1 MADRRKF
8 IKSSSGYV
16 RKSLHQL
23 TPDGNIYEHDYMTIN
38 EMPVFAPDQVPI
50 YGDSNF
56 IFTVRKH
63 TNGQYN
69 VVNGAWVKPDD
80 DEFWTSENVG
90 EVDKTT
96 TDSSC
101 IKPYFSNLTD
111 YAYYGSAV
119 ELIRATINKVI
130 KSFPAGIYITKKQ
143 FSRYRD
149 MNGDLVSVLDGK
161 YLVENPFHIDISSAS
176 VGNVLNPY
184 RYFCLKSNDFCI
196 DGTPI
201 TWSVKAEER
210 KKCLKNGD
218 LLRTV
223 TISSHK
229 IYYYFVDG
237 IEIACSTSSDVLI
250 RPQDYVFNAFFR
262 DLDDF
267 GKVLLNKD
275 TNPRYK
281 SSFDTYYEVDG
292 RLTMSRKEYVWPIAQ
307 NGYNLEISDNRFKDY
322 IQGLSEMASFY
333 DEIWSDNFYRAMAH
347 ESVKNLDWT
356 FARFSNDENIT
367 NEDLDF
373 SRMQMILRI
382 YGRQLDEIK
391 RYIDGIGFVN
401 NLSYNQE
408 NNPTDYTLSD
418 SLELAGWEVKNL
430 FSKDDGLFS
439 GILYNG
445 ESVGYTITEANNEFL
460 RRLKL
465 NSPYIFS
472 QKGTKRGIRT
482 LLSVF
487 GMEEGLHYDINEKVY
502 KVSNTLNKDL
512 IESYNRKKTSFNV
525 TYQGEYGD
533 LSGIPVKDINGE
545 LVPWFDSYKKYDSP
559 MYFEMDG
566 GWDGRDTLTVSDIN
580 GKEIDLTGGS
590 NNTFYKETQKHVK
603 YVNDIEELLNLPNN
617 FVKNGD
623 FVYVFNINDGG
634 LDLETS
640 SHYFYIENTSYMY
653 EIDYNWNSSSTDEL
667 KGWYPLTIDEI
678 SVNKTSKLGEKLLL
692 YLSYREETIGN
703 NPHFGNK
710 KYDGGQSWK
719 NRFNSIFKESIEK
732 MGAFVGVDGVVE
744 ETVAGIGF
752 NITINNTSGK
762 TYAAVAKP
770 YRVTADV
777 PYLRRK
783 HDDGTN
789 GRIDYNNE
797 LNDPKLSILSTSDNM
812 FTITVKKYNPETGRY
827 DLSPE
832 KGTKMYFK
840 NSYTADSNKDD
851 YTQQVT
857 LPDNG
862 VYGRSNSSSATWSY
876 VSNIQA
882 YITVDG
888 ENIGINIPVI
898 GPNDE
903 GNITGIE
910 MKGEIDAAKIL
921 NSKQMEITF
930 SYGTFTKE
938 FIEEY
943 VLFYLKQIIPSTT
956 IFKIIYKPMDTVYGI
971 TINNR

>member
-130 KSFPAGIYITKKQ
+130 KLFPAGIYITKKQ
-143 FSRYRD
+143 FSGYRD
-149 MNGDLVSVLDGK
+149 MNGDLVSVLNGK
-161 YLVENPFHIDISSAS
+161 YLVENPFHIDISSTS

-196 DGTPI
+196 DRAPI
-201 TWSVKAEER
+201 SWSVKAEER
-210 KKCLKNGD
+210 KKCPKNGD

-223 TISSHK
+223 TISGHK

-237 IEIACSTSSDVLI
+237 VEIACSTSSNVLI
-250 RPQDYVFNAFFR
+250 RPQDYVFNTFFR
-262 DLDDF
+262 GLDDF
-267 GKVLLNKD
+267 SKVLVNKD

-292 RLTMSRKEYVWPIAQ
+292 RLTMSRIEYVWPIAQ

-322 IQGLSEMASFY
+322 IQGLTEMASFY

-439 GILYNG
+439 GRLYNG

-487 GMEEGLHYDINEKVY
+487 GMEEGLHYDINEKIY
-502 KVSNTLNKDL
+502 NATLIDNIETIKDYNT
-512 IESYNRKKTSFNV
+512 KKTSYNV
-525 TYQGEYGD
+525 TYQGEYGE
-533 LSGIPVKDINGE
+533 LSGIPVKEIDGKA
-545 LVPWFDSYKKYDSP
+545 VPWFDSYKKYDSP

-580 GKEIDLTGGS
+580 GKEVDLTGGS

-752 NITINNTSGK
+752 NMTTANTSTK
-762 TYAAVAKP
+762 TFLV
-770 YRVTADV
+770 
-777 PYLRRK
+777 
-783 HDDGTN
+783 
-789 GRIDYNNE
+789 
-797 LNDPKLSILSTSDNM
+797 TSD
-812 FTITVKKYNPETGRY
+812 VEGAKK
-827 DLSPE
+827 
-832 KGTKMYFK
+832 
-840 NSYTADSNKDD
+840 
-851 YTQQVT
+851 
-857 LPDNG
+857 
-862 VYGRSNSSSATWSY
+862 
-876 VSNIQA
+876 
-882 YITVDG
+882 
-888 ENIGINIPVI
+888 
-898 GPNDE
+898 
-903 GNITGIE
+903 
-910 MKGEIDAAKIL
+910 L
-921 NSKQMEITF
+921 NSKQLEITF

-971 TINNR
+971 TINNQ